1 MLSTLSSIV
10 SIGPEHRSARSSS
23 ISAMT
28 GAALTNLVS
37 SVSQRRGS
45 NRAVSFLIARKNKY
59 LEERVFVFNKV
70 SQAALIS
77 GLWSRAPK
85 IRTSEEIISFC
96 LKHEEQVHV
105 QFPDSVQETERA
117 SSRAAVSFPEH
128 SCPENK
134 IEGGSF
140 FCFIS

>member
-45 NRAVSFLIARKNKY
+45 NLAVSFLIARKNKY

-85 IRTSEEIISFC
+85 IRTSGAIISFC
-96 LKHEEQVHV
+96 LRHEEQVQVHC
-105 QFPDSVQETERA
+105 PDSVQETERA

-128 SCPENK
+128 SGPENK